1 MISTETMQV
10 VQNNDA
16 ELVAQSL
23 AGSHDAFRQIVE
35 RYQTLICSLAY
46 CGTGSVSQ
54 SEDLAQETF
63 VTAWKELAKLRE
75 PAKLRAWLCGILRF
89 AIGKHR
95 RRQGREPDH
104 AAEPMEAMAESTA
117 PEPPPSQQAISLEE
131 TAILWRSLERIPEI
145 YREPLVLFYREHQ
158 SIETV
163 AQQLELSEDTVRQR
177 LSRGRKLLQEQ
188 VLAFVEGALARSN
201 PGTAFT
207 LGVLATLPALTLSA
221 KAATVGGAVAK
232 GGATATGTGLIGL
245 LGAILCPLLAF
256 LNLFA
261 VWRVSHRAARS
272 DRERHVYKI
281 YYLGVAVSIVIF
293 FVLCNVLLSH
303 GDSLIKVHPLWF
315 AALITGL
322 ILGYV
327 LLMTVLSIWFYRT
340 VKQFRLALPAT
351 KAATTPKVPVWEYRS
366 QLELLGL
373 PLIHLRFGGWQT
385 GAQTQIQKPIK
396 AWIAAT
402 EGFAFG
408 ALFAYGGV
416 AVAPVSIGACAIGL
430 FSYGAMAVGALAVG
444 GFGFGLWAFA
454 GFGFGWDVS
463 AGCAIA
469 WHIASGAQYA
479 IAHQYALGDIAH
491 AAQANTEFVRNLV
504 KANPFFA
511 TCWRMVPHFLWL
523 MWLWAIPLIISSA
536 FNWRGIAKQSRLA
549 NGAAKS
555 I

>member
-1 MISTETMQV
+1 MITTEAMTV
-10 VQNNDA
+10 VPNNDA

-23 AGSHDAFRQIVE
+23 AGSQDAFRLIVE
-35 RYQTLICSLAY
+35 RYQTLICALAY
-46 CGTGSVSQ
+46 AGTGSLTQ

-75 PAKLRAWLCGILRF
+75 PAKLRPWLCGILRF

-95 RRQGREPDH
+95 RRSGREPDH
-104 AAEPMEAMAESTA
+104 AAEPMDAMPESTA
-117 PEPPPSQQAISLEE
+117 PEPPPSQQAMSLEE

-158 SIETV
+158 SVEAV
-163 AQQLELSEDTVRQR
+163 AQQLDLSEDAVKQR

-201 PGTAFT
+201 PGPAFT
-207 LGVLATLPALTLSA
+207 LGVLAILPALTLSA

-232 GGATATGTGLIGL
+232 GGATATGAGLLGW

-256 LNLFA
+256 INLFA
-261 VWRVSHRAARS
+261 VWRVNHRAARS
-272 DRERHVYKI
+272 DRERQVYKI
-281 YYLGVAVSIVIF
+281 FYLGLAVSIVVF
-293 FVLCNVLLSH
+293 YVVFSLLPL
-303 GDSLIKVHPLWF
+303 GDSLVKTHPFRF
-315 AALITGL
+315 AGLITGL

-327 LLMTVLSIWFYRT
+327 LLIAAFSLWFYRT
-340 VKQFRLALPAT
+340 VKQFRQALPLPD
-351 KAATTPKVPVWEYRS
+351 ATTTLKVPIWEFRS
-366 QLELLGL
+366 RFHLLGL
-373 PLIHLRFGGWQT
+373 PLIHLRFGGWQS
-385 GAQTQIQKPIK
+385 GAQNQIQKPIK

-408 ALFAYGGV
+408 LLFAYGGV

-430 FSYGAMAVGALAVG
+430 FSYGAMAVGVLAVG
-444 GFGFGLWAFA
+444 GFGFGIWAFA
-454 GFGFGWDVS
+454 AFGFGWEVS

-491 AAQANTEFVRNLV
+491 AAQANTDFVRHLV
-504 KANPFFA
+504 KSNPFFA

-523 MWLWAIPLIISSA
+523 MWLWCIPLMISSVIQ
-536 FNWRGIAKQSRLA
+536 WCLLAKQRRV
-549 NGAAKS
+549 AKMG
-555 I
+555 

>member
-1 MISTETMQV
+1 MMPIETMPV
-10 VQNNDA
+10 AQNNDA

-75 PAKLRAWLCGILRF
+75 PAKLRSWLCGILRF
-89 AIGKHR
+89 RISKQL
-95 RRQGREPDH
+95 RRQDREPAH
-104 AAEPMEAMAESTA
+104 GAESMAAMAESTA
-117 PEPPPSQQAISLEE
+117 PEPPPFQQAISQEE

-163 AQQLELSEDTVRQR
+163 AQQLELSEDAVKQR

-207 LGVLATLPALTLSA
+207 LGVLATLPAFTLSA
-221 KAATVGGAVAK
+221 KAATVGAAAAK
-232 GGATATGTGLIGL
+232 GGATATGAGLIGL
-245 LGAILCPLLAF
+245 IGAILCPLLAF

-261 VWRVSHRAARS
+261 VWRVNHRSARS
-272 DRERHVYKI
+272 DRERQVYKI
-281 YYLGVAVSIVIF
+281 FYLGVAVSIVVF
-293 FVLCNVLLSH
+293 YVLFSLLPL
-303 GDSLIKVHPLWF
+303 GDSLVKTHPSLF
-315 AALITGL
+315 AGLTTGL

-327 LLMTVLSIWFYRT
+327 LLITAFSIWFYRT
-340 VKQFRLALPAT
+340 VKQFRLALPAPD
-351 KAATTPKVPVWEYRS
+351 AATTPKAPVWEYRS
-366 QLELLGL
+366 RFHLLGL
-373 PLIHLRFGGWQT
+373 PFIHLRFGGWQT

-396 AWIAAT
+396 AWFAAT
-402 EGFAFG
+402 EGFSFG
-408 ALFAYGGV
+408 VLFAYGGV

-444 GFGFGLWAFA
+444 GFGFGIWAFA

-463 AGCAIA
+463 AACAIA

-479 IAHQYALGDIAH
+479 IAHHYALGFIAH
-491 AAQANTEFVRNLV
+491 AAQANTDFVRQLV
-504 KANPFFA
+504 KSNPFFA
-511 TCWRMVPHFLWL
+511 TCWRMVPHFIWL
-523 MWLWAIPLIISSA
+523 MWVWAIPLIISSIIQWQILVKGSA
-536 FNWRGIAKQSRLA
+536 RPKQFD
-549 NGAAKS
+549 
-555 I
+555 

>member
-1 MISTETMQV
+1 MPV

-46 CGTGSVSQ
+46 AGTGSLTQ

-89 AIGKHR
+89 ALGKHR
-95 RRQGREPDH
+95 RRQDREPDH
-104 AAEPMEAMAESTA
+104 AAEPMDAMAESPA
-117 PEPPPSQQAISLEE
+117 PEPLPSHQAISLEE
-131 TAILWRSLERIPEI
+131 NAILWRSLERIPEI
-145 YREPLVLFYREHQ
+145 YREPLVLFYRKHQ
-158 SIETV
+158 SVETV
-163 AQQLELSEDTVRQR
+163 AEHLELSEDAVKQR

-207 LGVLATLPALTLSA
+207 LCVLATLPALTLSA
-221 KAATVGGAVAK
+221 KAATVGSAAAK
-232 GGATATGTGLIGL
+232 GGATATGAGLIGL
-245 LGAILCPLLAF
+245 LGAIVCPLLAF

-261 VWRVSHRAARS
+261 VWRVNHRAARS
-272 DRERHVYKI
+272 DRERQVYKI
-281 YYLGVAVSIVIF
+281 FYLGVAVSIVIF
-293 FVLCNVLLSH
+293 YVLCNVLLSH
-303 GDSLIKVHPLWF
+303 GDSLIKAHPAWF
-315 AALITGL
+315 AALMTGL
-322 ILGYV
+322 IVGYV
-327 LLMTVLSIWFYRT
+327 LLMTAFSIWFYRT
-340 VKQFRLALPAT
+340 VKTFRLVLPASDAVT
-351 KAATTPKVPVWEYRS
+351 APKVPVWEYRS
-366 QLELLGL
+366 RLELLGL

-385 GAQTQIQKPIK
+385 GAPTQIQKPIQ

-408 ALFAYGGV
+408 VLFAYGGV

-479 IAHQYALGDIAH
+479 IAHQYALGNVAH
-491 AAQANTEFVRNLV
+491 AAQANTEFVRHLV
-504 KANPFFA
+504 KLNPFFA
-511 TCWRMVPHFLWL
+511 ACWRMVPHFLWL
-523 MWLWAIPLIISSA
+523 MWLWAIPLIISSIIQ
-536 FNWRGIAKQSRLA
+536 WQILAKQQRQAKSL
-549 NGAAKS
+549 AKS